1 MSTIKTNAIQTTA
14 GKPILNSTG
23 SILQV
28 VRTIKT
34 DTFSVANNTFTDV
47 TGLSATITPT
57 STSNNILV
65 IVALGAVGNGESGA
79 ATPHTSMFRIVRGA
93 TAIGV
98 ADVAGSR
105 PQSNFRTSVALNSD
119 HAHGYHYTI
128 LDSPSTTS
136 STTYKLQMAT
146 QSSSTG
152 YINRTR
158 NDTDGTD
165 SYQSRASSSI
175 ILMEIS
181 G

>member
-34 DTFSVANNTFTDV
+34 DTFTLSSATFTDV

-65 IVALGAVGNGESGA
+65 IVSLGAVGNGDTGSQ
-79 ATPHTSMFRIVRGA
+79 PHTSIFRILRGS

-98 ADVAGSR
+98 ADAAGSR
-105 PQSNFRTSVALNSD
+105 PQSNFRTSSAYNTD
-119 HAHGYHYTI
+119 HAHSYHCTL

-136 STTYKLQMAT
+136 ATTYKLQMAT
-146 QSSSTG
+146 QESGTG
-152 YINRTR
+152 CINRTR
-158 NDTDGTD
+158 VDSDGTGI
-165 SYQSRASSSI
+165 YQARSSSSI

>member
-1 MSTIKTNAIQTTA
+1 MSTIKTNAIQTVA

-34 DTFSVANNTFTDV
+34 DTFSLANNTFTDV
-47 TGLSATITPT
+47 TGLSATITPS
-57 STSNNILV
+57 STSNNILI
-65 IVALGAVGNGESGA
+65 IVALGAVGNRDSAG
-79 ATPHTSMFRIVRGA
+79 TPHSSSFRILRGA

-98 ADVAGSR
+98 ADAAGSR
-105 PQSNFRTSVALNSD
+105 PQANFKTSTAYNGD
-119 HAHGYHYTI
+119 HAHSYHYTL

-136 STTYKLQMAT
+136 ATTYKLQMST
-146 QSSSTG
+146 QDGTG
-152 YINRTR
+152 YINRSYA
-158 NDTDGTD
+158 DTDGTNP
-165 SYQSRASSSI
+165 YQSRASSSI